1 MTSTT
6 GRPTDGRGFTL
17 LELVIVMVVLCTALA
32 MVAPSLRGFLR
43 GRRIEDAADQIV
55 ALTRYARSQ
64 AVADA
69 TTYLWSYDSSA
80 RAHGL
85 SRLEG
90 QTFVPLGLE
99 MGRAFLLPEDIVLA
113 LELTAGVTSQGIG
126 FYSDG
131 SADLAAIRLRDE
143 TGAEIHIGTLSPTE
157 EYQAVDAK
165 GVRP

>member
-6 GRPTDGRGFTL
+6 GRISSGRGFTL
-17 LELVIVMVVLCTALA
+17 LELVVVMVVLCAALA

-43 GRRIEDAADQIV
+43 GTSIGDTADQIV
-55 ALTRYARSQ
+55 ALTRWARSQ

-69 TTYLWSYDSSA
+69 MTYRWSHDSSA

-90 QTFVPLGLE
+90 QTFVPLGQE
-99 MGRAFLLPEDIVLA
+99 MGRAFFLPDG
-113 LELTAGVTSQGIG
+113 LELTLDLTAGLATQGIG
-126 FYSDG
+126 FYPDG
-131 SADLAAIRLRDE
+131 SADIATIRLRDLD
-143 TGAEIHIGTLSPTE
+143 GAEILIGTRTPTE
-157 EYQAVDAK
+157 DFLAVDAK